1 MNTHKQI
8 IQDNALVNNL
18 IKVGLDNFDIS
29 VAIELRAMAER
40 IQHRRSISLS
50 AARKVVRHLL
60 SSD

>member
-8 IQDNALVNNL
+8 IQDNALVNSL
-18 IKVGLDNFDIS
+18 IKVGRDDFDINI
-29 VAIELRAMAER
+29 ALELRAMAEC

-60 SSD
+60 SAD